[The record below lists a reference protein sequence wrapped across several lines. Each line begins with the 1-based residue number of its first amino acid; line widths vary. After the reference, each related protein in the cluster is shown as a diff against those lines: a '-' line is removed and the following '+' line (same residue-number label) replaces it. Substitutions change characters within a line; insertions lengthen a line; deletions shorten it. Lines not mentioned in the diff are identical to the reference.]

1 LTSLSRQVNIQ
12 EILAKELLAS
22 NSSVGHVLAAAQHPG
37 EEEEEEEGSNWGGV
51 VSFITT
57 PAIF

>member
-1 LTSLSRQVNIQ
+1 VNIQ

-37 EEEEEEEGSNWGGV
+37 EEEEEEGSNWGGV
-51 VSFITT
+51 VSHHYSFY
-57 PAIF
+57 FSNCYLS